1 MYIIICIISHHL
13 TSIAYFSLIQKVY
26 AMDIYVVGFIETQF
40 VLKTSKKG
48 ILSTT
53 ITEFIMVLREG
64 FKELRKKLVYIA
76 VPELYKTKS
85 RIFRFLYFFI
95 FFVCVLP

>member
-1 MYIIICIISHHL
+1 
-13 TSIAYFSLIQKVY
+13 
-26 AMDIYVVGFIETQF
+26 MDIYVVGFIETQF

-64 FKELRKKLVYIA
+64 FKKLRKKLSTLRTQNYIKQNL
-76 VPELYKTKS
+76 E
-85 RIFRFLYFFI
+85 YFDFYTFI
-95 FFVCVLP
+95 FFLYVCFLKVELLRNTLFSSSGTGF